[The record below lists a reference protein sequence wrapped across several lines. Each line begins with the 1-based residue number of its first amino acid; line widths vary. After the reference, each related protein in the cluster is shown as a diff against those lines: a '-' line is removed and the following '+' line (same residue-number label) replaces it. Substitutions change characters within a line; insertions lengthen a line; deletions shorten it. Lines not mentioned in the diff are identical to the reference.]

1 MPMLSLSHLLA
12 IQAREGDSISG
23 RQAAKSS
30 PACYYYNGT
39 LATYDIPCDLNAPF
53 SACCN
58 SAWPCVTNLHCAYNE
73 SAFPGTCTDPG
84 WKDSACPFAQG
95 TLPIPRY
102 YIACLECWHED
113 ISGILREHPANVT
126 SYRQCISNGVR

>member
-1 MPMLSLSHLLA
+1 MLSISQLLS
-12 IQAREGDSISG
+12 IQARKDDSIAA

-39 LATYDIPCDLNAPF
+39 LAKYDVACDTNAPF

-58 SAWPCVTNLHCAYNE
+58 VNWPCVTNLHCAYNE
-73 SAFPGTCTDPG
+73 SAFAGTCTDPG

-95 TLPIPRY
+95 TLMMPRHY
-102 YIACLECWHED
+102 LACLEWCHR
-113 ISGILREHPANVT
+113 GCNGTLRRHPANVI
-126 SYRQCISNGVR
+126 SCRQYISHDIQ